1 MNNLQKKRMVAIVF
15 VLAISLFA
23 SGCGNGKISQGVSG
37 LLAPSKVVA
46 IAAGDNAGYAV
57 KSDGTVWAWG
67 QTVGITDTSSSASDN
82 STGTG
87 TIVPAKALGIAGV
100 VSVAT
105 GNSTVYAL
113 KADGT
118 VWAWGT
124 YAPQG
129 ITPAQ
134 IAGLADIAGIT
145 VIPGSGEAL
154 YGGGTLSD
162 TCYALKKDG
171 TVWAW
176 GSNTDGLGQMGLL
189 GCNTSVASS
198 KTPVQVSGLA
208 NVKIVAVSIQPYA
221 AAADCSVPIAIE
233 SNGTAWMWG
242 NGNLTPIRDNDPI
255 DAELKAIVY
264 AEPSFDDSYYVLKND
279 GTIWRNYK
287 ARPSVNIDS
296 GGAWGFNGPPAQV
309 KAPEKVPG
317 LANIIAISGFSANPA
332 NYVTV
337 PNYSNYLVEGYAL
350 KSDGTVWCFGSK
362 ADYLDDTIAYAS
374 GQVPG
379 LSNVMAIATGKE
391 QVYALKTDGTVWA
404 WGKNECGQLGD
415 NSISNSDVPVQ
426 VSGLK

>member
-1 MNNLQKKRMVAIVF
+1 MNNLQKKRIVTIMLIS
-15 VLAISLFA
+15 VISLFA
-23 SGCGNGKISQGVSG
+23 SGCGSSKTSQGVSEF
-37 LLAPSKVVA
+37 LTPAKVIA
-46 IAAGDNAGYAV
+46 IAASDNTGFAV

-67 QTVGITDTSSSASDN
+67 QTVGITDASGSASDN

-87 TIVPAKALGIAGV
+87 TIIPARVIGVADV

-105 GNSTVYAL
+105 GNNTAYAL

-129 ITPAQ
+129 ITPVQ
-134 IAGLADIAGIT
+134 IVGLADIAGIT

-154 YGGGTLSD
+154 MNGETLSD

-189 GCNTSVASS
+189 GCNTSVIGS

-242 NGNLTPIRDNDPI
+242 NGNLISIRDNDPI

-287 ARPSVNIDS
+287 ARPSCAVASD
-296 GGAWGFNGPPAQV
+296 GAWGFNGPP
-309 KAPEKVPG
+309 
-317 LANIIAISGFSANPA
+317 STS
-332 NYVTV
+332 
-337 PNYSNYLVEGYAL
+337 
-350 KSDGTVWCFGSK
+350 
-362 ADYLDDTIAYAS
+362 
-374 GQVPG
+374 
-379 LSNVMAIATGKE
+379 
-391 QVYALKTDGTVWA
+391 
-404 WGKNECGQLGD
+404 
-415 NSISNSDVPVQ
+415 
-426 VSGLK
+426 